1 MTVHLLCATPLLPA
15 IADRAQAAFNAVTMP
30 ERQLTTAETIAALAA
45 HPTIAAVLVSSR
57 IRFDADA
64 IAMLP
69 PHVRLIA
76 TCSVGHEHIDLAAA
90 RARGIVVTNTPDVV
104 TEATADLALFL
115 MLGALRRGR
124 EYAAIMEQGWR
135 QRYGLGD
142 MLGLDFHGKTLGI
155 IGMGR
160 IGQAVARRA
169 RGFGVRV
176 LYHNRRQLAPDLE
189 HGAEYCAQLHAMLPR
204 CQIVSLH
211 IPGGRG
217 FDGYV
222 DAAMLAQLP
231 QGAVL
236 VNTARGS
243 LVDEDDLVAALR
255 SGQLAAA
262 GLDVFRAEPDY
273 DLRLRDLPNVFLTPH
288 MGTATVETRAA
299 MGHRALDNVADFLRG
314 STPRDALWH
323 GSS

>member
-15 IADRAQAAFNAVTMP
+15 IADRAQAEFNAVTMQ

-45 HPTIAAVLVSSR
+45 HPTIVAVLVSSR

-69 PHVRLIA
+69 PHVRLID

-90 RARGIVVTNTPDVV
+90 
-104 TEATADLALFL
+104 
-115 MLGALRRGR
+115 
-124 EYAAIMEQGWR
+124 
-135 QRYGLGD
+135 
-142 MLGLDFHGKTLGI
+142 
-155 IGMGR
+155 
-160 IGQAVARRA
+160 
-169 RGFGVRV
+169 
-176 LYHNRRQLAPDLE
+176 
-189 HGAEYCAQLHAMLPR
+189 
-204 CQIVSLH
+204 
-211 IPGGRG
+211 
-217 FDGYV
+217 
-222 DAAMLAQLP
+222 
-231 QGAVL
+231 
-236 VNTARGS
+236 
-243 LVDEDDLVAALR
+243 
-255 SGQLAAA
+255 
-262 GLDVFRAEPDY
+262 GLDVFRAQPDY

>member
-1 MTVHLLCATPLLPA
+1 MTVHLLCATPLLPT
-15 IADRAQAAFNAVTMP
+15 IADRAQAEFNAVTMQ

-45 HPTIAAVLVSSR
+45 HPTITAVLVSSR

-142 MLGLDFHGKTLGI
+142 MLGRDFYGKTLGI
-155 IGMGR
+155 VGMGR

-169 RGFGVRV
+169 RGFGV
-176 LYHNRRQLAPDLE
+176 
-189 HGAEYCAQLHAMLPR
+189 
-204 CQIVSLH
+204 
-211 IPGGRG
+211 
-217 FDGYV
+217 
-222 DAAMLAQLP
+222 
-231 QGAVL
+231 
-236 VNTARGS
+236 
-243 LVDEDDLVAALR
+243 
-255 SGQLAAA
+255 
-262 GLDVFRAEPDY
+262 
-273 DLRLRDLPNVFLTPH
+273 
-288 MGTATVETRAA
+288 
-299 MGHRALDNVADFLRG
+299 
-314 STPRDALWH
+314 
-323 GSS
+323 